1 MVPVHIPQGDFI
13 PETGIIQHVGA
24 GGAGGGVE
32 WQRDDAVLGMREVF
46 RPGSPGRPPTRM
58 EQGTARLE
66 ARELREEL
74 RANEELIMQCNTVRA
89 PHTTPHH
96 TTLEQPFAH
105 PQARVSPLALALARP
120 NYVSRRNAAR

>member
-1 MVPVHIPQGDFI
+1 MKALQKKNEEMEADLKTLQARFVAGTSGD
-13 PETGIIQHVGA
+13 V
-24 GGAGGGVE
+24 
-32 WQRDDAVLGMREVF
+32 
-46 RPGSPGRPPTRM
+46 M
-58 EQGTARLE
+58 EQSTAITAQITALE
-66 ARELREEL
+66 ELREEL
-74 RANEELIMQCNTVRA
+74 RANLMQCNTVRA